1 MEKHNSIVASAKS
14 QGTAK
19 RIEARVALKENK
31 MTNCK

>member
-19 RIEARVALKENK
+19 KIEGSVALKDDK